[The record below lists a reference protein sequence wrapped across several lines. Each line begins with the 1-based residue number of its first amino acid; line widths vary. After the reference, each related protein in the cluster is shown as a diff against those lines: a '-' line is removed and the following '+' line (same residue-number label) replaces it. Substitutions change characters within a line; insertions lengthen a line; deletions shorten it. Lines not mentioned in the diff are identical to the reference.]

1 MDYVFFGY
9 FFPGD
14 KEDREETTNP
24 VLTAEYQM
32 ESGLVW
38 KLSILFVC
46 FTNNSIKTHQSN

>member
-1 MDYVFFGY
+1 MFSLVT

-38 KLSILFVC
+38 KLSILFVSQIIASKP
-46 FTNNSIKTHQSN
+46 TKVTD